1 MHPPAI
7 PAILM
12 SDRSAVTGPREGAP
26 NGSEAPGPTS
36 ALSADPASA
45 IGEAPRDSPDMD
57 EAQRQPEGGLGPPSA
72 DIYRRIAISTRRL
85 AARPAAVALLLTG
98 RLEPKPW
105 ASIRSPPTPS

>member
-45 IGEAPRDSPDMD
+45 IGEAPRDSPGMNGP
-57 EAQRQPEGGLGPPSA
+57 QRKPEGGHWPPSA
-72 DIYRRIAISTRRL
+72 
-85 AARPAAVALLLTG
+85 
-98 RLEPKPW
+98 
-105 ASIRSPPTPS
+105 SI